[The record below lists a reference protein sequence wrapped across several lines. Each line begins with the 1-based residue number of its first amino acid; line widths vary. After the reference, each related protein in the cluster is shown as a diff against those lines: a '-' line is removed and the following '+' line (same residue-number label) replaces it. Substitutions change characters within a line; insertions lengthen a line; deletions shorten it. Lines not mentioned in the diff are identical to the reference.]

1 MGWERD
7 ERDEKVEN
15 FERGTK
21 PENYLVTLES
31 GVPEKT
37 FDDEYQD
44 KREGGFQETY
54 FENKRCDLENVDF
67 VRMVSAFLGCWIGR
81 CTS

>member
-31 GVPEKT
+31 GVPK
-37 FDDEYQD
+37 
-44 KREGGFQETY
+44 KNLIMSIRIRG
-54 FENKRCDLENVDF
+54 R
-67 VRMVSAFLGCWIGR
+67 VSGNLL
-81 CTS
+81 